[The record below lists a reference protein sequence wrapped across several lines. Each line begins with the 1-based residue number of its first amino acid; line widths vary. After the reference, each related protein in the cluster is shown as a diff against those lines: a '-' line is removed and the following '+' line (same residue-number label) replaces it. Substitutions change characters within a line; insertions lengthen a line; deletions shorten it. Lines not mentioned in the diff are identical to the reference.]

1 MTKAEHEKEG
11 KNEMKKI
18 GIVFLILFLTGLC
31 GCAVLRYHE
40 AKGRMESGDYAAAK
54 EILLENPDYEDSGE
68 LIRECDYNIA
78 KTLMEQNEYSAA
90 KEIFLGLSDFR
101 DSEDLIL
108 ECECRAFYFD
118 SLVGEW
124 QSALAIS
131 GGQPFTGTD
140 FRLELRED
148 FTFEITKDS
157 APFSEGECRFPDYR
171 HEKKLLYLGS
181 DMFGMLDGDGSFL
194 VAIGDGTE
202 GISFRRS

>member
-1 MTKAEHEKEG
+1 
-11 KNEMKKI
+11 MKKI
-18 GIVFLILFLTGLC
+18 GSVFLALFLLAGLC
-31 GCAVLRYHE
+31 GCAFFRYHR
-40 AKGRMESGDYAAAK
+40 AKELMGSGDYAAAK

-68 LIRECDYNIA
+68 LIRECDYLTA
-78 KTLMEQNEYSAA
+78 KKLMEQNEYSAA
-90 KEIFLGLSDFR
+90 KEIFLGLSDYK
-101 DSEDLIL
+101 DSGDLIP

-131 GGQPFTGTD
+131 GEQPFTSRD
-140 FRLELRED
+140 YRLELRED

-157 APFSEGECRFPDYR
+157 DPFSEGECRFPDYR
-171 HEKKLLYLGS
+171 HENKLLYLGS
-181 DMFGMLDGDGSFL
+181 DMFGMLDGDGSLL